1 VIIFADMTIKN
12 CLLIALAILCS
23 CGGKL
28 SDEQRKAIRED
39 MEKGEIKR
47 ITDAELTE
55 AAYQFGRTIIDEL
68 GENKNNEAAIQ
79 LIGDKFGVKIS
90 TLQSG
95 DSALMEIEKM
105 IIEAYASGNSPELS
119 DNIQKLGTD
128 SLLYTKPVMKTMPD
142 GSMQFEKA
150 IGIHIPKKQVVLS
163 IKE

>member
-1 VIIFADMTIKN
+1 MTSKNIFF
-12 CLLIALAILCS
+12 IALVLFCS
-23 CGGKL
+23 CGGKI
-28 SDEQRKAIRED
+28 SDEQRKAIKQS
-39 MEKGEIKR
+39 MEEGQIKK

-55 AAYQFGRTIIDEL
+55 AAYEYGRLIAKDIE
-68 GENKNNEAAIQ
+68 KEATSGAKIQ
-79 LIGDKFGVKIS
+79 SLESKYGVRIS

-105 IIEAYASGNSPELS
+105 IIDAYTSGASPDLS

-128 SLLYTKPVMKTMPD
+128 SLLYTKPIMKELPD

-150 IGIHIPKKQVVLS
+150 IGIHLPKKQVVLS